1 MRTTKTS
8 RRACTNTSGAQFG
21 SERKS
26 HDLAATG
33 TRCNHRP
40 VVRAEAVHAFYPWPG
55 CLWWSRAP
63 SPGWFLVPYSLR
75 WFVSLC
81 RAILGLAIGHTR
93 EAVLMVRAEATAHAK
108 RPGRLQIGRAA
119 CRESGGVRGSHVTC
133 V

>member
-1 MRTTKTS
+1 MPIPKDDPKR
-8 RRACTNTSGAQFG
+8 
-21 SERKS
+21 
-26 HDLAATG
+26 L
-33 TRCNHRP
+33 
-40 VVRAEAVHAFYPWPG
+40 RAEAAHAFYPWPG